1 MIFSLPTESIKYN
14 PYILDF
20 PVWKDSVWS
29 IYLNKD
35 ALEDIFNDLL
45 KLEEWESIYIKREC
59 NNYLCNIEWKTW
71 YWFCVLSIWE
81 ALIKLLK

>member
-1 MIFSLPTESIKYN
+1 MIFSHPTKSSQTD

-20 PVWKDSVWS
+20 PIGKNAVWS
-29 IYLNKD
+29 IYIQKD
-35 ALEDIFNDLL
+35 GLEDIFTDLL
-45 KLEEWESIYIKREC
+45 KLEEWESFYIKREWDR
-59 NNYLCNIEWKTW
+59 YLCNIEWKTG

>member
-1 MIFSLPTESIKYN
+1 MYTPTESTQYN

-20 PVWKDSVWS
+20 PIGKNSVWS
-29 IYLNKD
+29 IYIQKD
-35 ALEDIFNDLL
+35 WLEDIFTDLL
-45 KLEEWESIYIKREC
+45 NLKDWESFYIKRDW
-59 NNYLCNIEWKTW
+59 NRYIWNIEWKTG